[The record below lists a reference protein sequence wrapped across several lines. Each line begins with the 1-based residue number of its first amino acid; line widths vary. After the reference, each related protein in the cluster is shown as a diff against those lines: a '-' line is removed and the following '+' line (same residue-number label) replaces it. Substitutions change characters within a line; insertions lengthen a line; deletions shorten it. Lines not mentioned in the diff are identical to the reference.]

1 VAGTSIEYSETTGDA
16 LWKVHLHDLVPDKQ
30 FVQLNAKLQRPGW
43 NNGPMA
49 TRSIDFHYIQVIA
62 ITEMLMGE

>member
-1 VAGTSIEYSETTGDA
+1 
-16 LWKVHLHDLVPDKQ
+16 VPDKQ

-62 ITEMLMGE
+62 TEMLMGE